1 MPVNP
6 PDVLNIYDVWY
17 GAGFSLLVMALIIGV
32 ITITI
37 YVRTRSLPFLTI
49 LGIYEIAAFGSI
61 LASPYIA
68 TQYHAMEYVLI
79 FGSATA
85 VTMMVLRLLKE

>member
-61 LASPYIA
+61 LASHYIA